1 MAGKSTTGER
11 DREATEKRLLDTI
24 GKMIA
29 EDGFEKIGI
38 NAIATQSGVSK
49 ILIYR
54 YFGSVE
60 GRLLTYGNMIFGSI
74 SHLNIPAVKNNLHS

>member
-1 MAGKSTTGER
+1 MAGKSIIGER

-38 NAIATQSGVSK
+38 NAIATQSSVSK

-54 YFGSVE
+54 YFG
-60 GRLLTYGNMIFGSI
+60 
-74 SHLNIPAVKNNLHS
+74 

>member
-29 EDGFEKIGI
+29 EDGSRKS
-38 NAIATQSGVSK
+38 A
-49 ILIYR
+49 
-54 YFGSVE
+54 
-60 GRLLTYGNMIFGSI
+60 LT
-74 SHLNIPAVKNNLHS
+74 L